1 MIINIYNTTIHR
13 ELYKGWDIYEIG
25 VGGNEKKTGHDQEM
39 KDSNPDKNM
48 WNIAARSKIQSC
60 EANRFAIQS

>member
-25 VGGNEKKTGHDQEM
+25 IGGNEKKTGHDQEM

-48 WNIAARSKIQSC
+48 
-60 EANRFAIQS
+60 